1 MVHHFPIS
9 CDAFW
14 TMIQPSVN
22 QTNSIAT
29 RPVPNTSLLV
39 RFRASKNM
47 CSTAECSHWRIY
59 IYICIYIYI
68 GICTEYVNVCAIL
81 MPSLGGNRSES
92 MPLFLSLTKQPVPFS
107 DLQLLPAWNISN
119 LIPKWQRLDL
129 RELSAI
135 NRDSWLCKSI
145 DVIQLSS
152 ASSIEFAQFDGL
164 MDLQCR
170 CTLLLGLAS
179 KKSN

>member
-1 MVHHFPIS
+1 MFTLK
-9 CDAFW
+9 D
-14 TMIQPSVN
+14 
-22 QTNSIAT
+22 
-29 RPVPNTSLLV
+29 
-39 RFRASKNM
+39 
-47 CSTAECSHWRIY
+47 IY
-59 IYICIYIYI
+59 IYT
-68 GICTEYVNVCAIL
+68 GICTEYVNVCDIL

-164 MDLQCR
+164 MELQCR

-179 KKSN
+179 KKSNQKIQWSLRISRLVSCGSIMAHVSHVSLR